1 MVGEFHYRQLDLPV
15 DPLSPNP
22 KVALENGGRP
32 KRKRKERMKEKKALE
47 ADVLEKEDETQK
59 DEAKAENR
67 SQDLCVEDGQQL
79 KKANHR

>member
-15 DPLSPNP
+15 DPLSPSS
-22 KVALENGGRP
+22 KVGLENGVRP
-32 KRKRKERMKEKKALE
+32 KRKRKERLKEEKALE

-67 SQDLCVEDGQQL
+67 SQNLCVEDGQQL
-79 KKANHR
+79 KVANHR